1 MASEWGAITNSFT
14 NNYGKTNHQTPFIPM
29 ALSNP
34 GLSYEEVL
42 NEDFQFDM
50 NGHDVM
56 VFLHIQKTGGTSFGR
71 HLVMD
76 LDLQVDIKGNAIF
89 SCFTFIQFF
98 HAQSFSDHVNAN
110 ENVNGAIVFV
120 QIATRTGCSRAIQP
134 DGNAVCMRIGP
145 N

>member
-1 MASEWGAITNSFT
+1 MSITNQKVCALTKRDAPIASEWGAITNSFT
-14 NNYGKTNHQTPFIPM
+14 NNYGKTIHQTPFIPIAM
-29 ALSNP
+29 ANNP

-76 LDLQVDIKGNAIF
+76 LDLEVYTICQTI
-89 SCFTFIQFF
+89 
-98 HAQSFSDHVNAN
+98 
-110 ENVNGAIVFV
+110 
-120 QIATRTGCSRAIQP
+120 
-134 DGNAVCMRIGP
+134 
-145 N
+145 

>member
-1 MASEWGAITNSFT
+1 MA
-14 NNYGKTNHQTPFIPM
+14 M
-29 ALSNP
+29 SNP

-76 LDLQVDIKGNAIF
+76 LDLQVDIVDGSVTTSWF
-89 SCFTFIQFF
+89 D
-98 HAQSFSDHVNAN
+98 SFMSSHTQ
-110 ENVNGAIVFV
+110 IVLN
-120 QIATRTGCSRAIQP
+120 ILATVRMPTKT
-134 DGNAVCMRIGP
+134 
-145 N
+145 